1 MTPIFNLKELLT
13 PAYKHNFAVLA
24 CNIRHP
30 LIMRACLEAAF
41 QLKSPIILEIAE
53 SEQAYCD
60 WSPEQVAEDV
70 LVAIE
75 VCTHYFGY
83 RVPVGLHL
91 DHVQKDE
98 SLIGRA
104 VKAGFRS
111 ALLDLSRFSD
121 QENYLRCANQAQIL
135 HAQNVSLEI
144 EQGCIG
150 FAKDLPHDV
159 AQLYVSV
166 DQAVAAVDAVHPDA
180 LAIAVGNGHGL
191 YAETPHI
198 GFDRIKEVASALRS
212 TETPLVLH
220 GGSGLSLEVF
230 SHAVAS
236 GINKVNYATAL
247 SDVLFAHL
255 PANLLAQINQAAA
268 EQNVEQRKVLGQ
280 FKDVIRTMPKENK
293 QAVHEVIVANV
304 SELISVSLGSANRI
318 DLYAQA

>member
-1 MTPIFNLKELLT
+1 MSAIYNLKELLT
-13 PAYKHNFAVLA
+13 PAYKNNFAVLA

-41 QLKSPIILEIAE
+41 QLKAPIILEIAE
-53 SEQAYCD
+53 SEQAYCN
-60 WSPEQVAEDV
+60 WSPEQVAEEV

-75 VCTHYFGY
+75 VCSHYFGY
-83 RVPVGLHL
+83 RIPVGLHL

-98 SLIGRA
+98 SLIARA
-104 VKAGFRS
+104 IKAGFRS
-111 ALLDLSRFSD
+111 TLLDLSRLSD
-121 QENYLRCANQAQIL
+121 QENHARCAHQAQIL

-159 AQLYVSV
+159 SQLYVTV

-198 GFDRIKEVASALRS
+198 GFDRIKEVAQALRG

-230 SHAVAS
+230 SQAVAS

-247 SDVLFAHL
+247 SDFLFAHL
-255 PANLLAQINQAAA
+255 PANLLAQIDQAA
-268 EQNVEQRKVLGQ
+268 EQQKVEQRKVLGQ
-280 FKDVIRTMPKENK
+280 FKDMIRDMPKENK
-293 QAVHEVIVANV
+293 QAVHQAIVDNV
-304 SELISVSLGSANRI
+304 SKLIVTSLGSSNRL
-318 DLYAQA
+318 DLYA

>member
-1 MTPIFNLKELLT
+1 MTPIYNLKELLT
-13 PAYKHNFAVLA
+13 PAYQNNFAVLA

-41 QLKSPIILEIAE
+41 QLKAPIILEIAE

-60 WSPEQVAEDV
+60 WSPEEVAEEV

-75 VCTHYFGY
+75 ICAHYFGY
-83 RVPVGLHL
+83 RIPVGLHL

-98 SLIGRA
+98 ALIGRA

-111 ALLDLSRFSD
+111 TLLDLSRLSD
-121 QENYLRCANQAQIL
+121 QENHARCAYQAQIL

-159 AQLYVSV
+159 EQLYVTV

-198 GFDRIKEVASALRS
+198 GFGRIKEVASALCA
-212 TETPLVLH
+212 TKTPLVLH

-230 SHAVAS
+230 SRAVAA

-247 SDVLFAHL
+247 SDFLFAHL
-255 PANLLAQINQAAA
+255 PSDLLVQINQSAA
-268 EQNVEQRKVLGQ
+268 EQGVEQRKVLGQ
-280 FKDVIRTMPKENK
+280 FKNAIRIMPKLNK
-293 QAVHEVIVANV
+293 QAVHQAIVDNV
-304 SELISVSLGSANRI
+304 SQLISVSLGSANRL
-318 DLYAQA
+318 DLYV